1 MRSLLTSFLF
11 LLFLAGCQTAPVSQP
26 IVMKPYIAEP
36 PTDSPKAASLKQMTQ
51 GISDDSPRI
60 PFIDLTVAPD
70 DLWQRMRN
78 GFAMPDLDNA
88 LVADRQA
95 WYLNHPEFLRS
106 VLNRGHRYLY
116 HIVSELEKRGMP
128 TELALLPFV
137 ESAYNP
143 QARSSANAL
152 GLWQFIPATGR
163 NYNLKQNAWFDE
175 RRDIIASTNAALD
188 YLKTIYEMHGDWQLA
203 LASYNWGENAV
214 GRAIAKNQAKG
225 LPTDYAH
232 LGMPNETRYYV
243 PKLQAIKN
251 IVANPALFGF
261 KLDPIPNRPYF
272 EVVDR
277 TGDMDVALAAR
288 FAEIPVTEFLAL
300 NPAYNRPVMPD
311 SANSPI
317 VIPSNKVKTF
327 LDNLRAH
334 EAKDKP
340 LSAWRTHTLAQG
352 EKLNTV
358 ARRYGISVTYLRQL
372 NGLSRR
378 SKVSPGFGLLVP
390 GKGAVITEAMSAAAE
405 DDEPP
410 QSQARSKRSAK
421 RTINGKTSGNRGS
434 ATKKIRADKAIA
446 KGGRSSR
453 GSRGSAGNRVSVTI
467 GKPGK
472 SASKPSGKKK
482 TRR

>member
-1 MRSLLTSFLF
+1 MRSLFTSLLF

-26 IVMKPYIAEP
+26 TSTSLYIAAP
-36 PTDSPKAASLKQMTQ
+36 PPDTPKAAPAKTIAH
-51 GISDDSPRI
+51 GINDDSPRI
-60 PFIDLTVAPD
+60 PVIDLTIPPD

-78 GFAMPDLDNA
+78 GFAMSDLDSA

-106 VLNRGHRYLY
+106 VLNRGRRYLY
-116 HIVSELEKRGMP
+116 HIVTELEKRGMP

-143 QARSSANAL
+143 QARSPAQAM
-152 GLWQFIPATGR
+152 GIWQFIPSTGR

-175 RRDIIASTNAALD
+175 RRDIIASTTAALD
-188 YLKTIYEMHGDWQLA
+188 YLKYIYEMHGDWQLA
-203 LASYNWGENAV
+203 LASYNWGEGAV

-272 EVVDR
+272 KVIER

-311 SANSPI
+311 SANSPM
-317 VIPSNKVKTF
+317 VIPSEKVKVF

-334 EAKDKP
+334 EAQDKP
-340 LSAWRTHTLAQG
+340 LSAWRTHTLARG
-352 EKLNTV
+352 EKLNTI
-358 ARRYGISVTYLRQL
+358 ARRYGISVAYLRQL
-372 NGLSRR
+372 NGLGKRT
-378 SKVSPGFGLLVP
+378 KVPPGYGLLVP
-390 GKGAVITEAMSAAAE
+390 GKGTIITEAMSAAVD
-405 DDEPP
+405 DDEP
-410 QSQARSKRSAK
+410 QVSSKRSSKLKTHGKKAGK
-421 RTINGKTSGNRGS
+421 RGL
-434 ATKKIRADKAIA
+434 AAA
-446 KGGRSSR
+446 KGGAKSSAK
-453 GSRGSAGNRVSVTI
+453 SNVKGSAKKSMKKGNRVSVSI
-467 GKPGK
+467 KKSGK
-472 SASKPSGKKK
+472 STKKPASKKKA
-482 TRR
+482 RR

>member
-1 MRSLLTSFLF
+1 M
-11 LLFLAGCQTAPVSQP
+11 A
-26 IVMKPYIAEP
+26 IKPYIAEST
-36 PTDSPKAASLKQMTQ
+36 TDSPKAAAFKQMTQ
-51 GISDDSPRI
+51 EINDDSPRI

-70 DLWQRMRN
+70 DLWQRIRN
-78 GFAMPDLDNA
+78 GFAMPDLDNP

-106 VLNRGHRYLY
+106 VLNRGRRYLY

-128 TELALLPFV
+128 TELALLPFI

-152 GLWQFIPATGR
+152 GLWQFIPSTGK

-203 LASYNWGENAV
+203 LASYNWGEGAV
-214 GRAIAKNQAKG
+214 GRAIAKNQSRG

-232 LGMPNETRYYV
+232 LDMPNETRYYV

-261 KLDPIPNRPYF
+261 KLDPIPNQPYF
-272 EVVDR
+272 TIVDR
-277 TGDMDVALAAR
+277 TGDMDIALAAR
-288 FAEIPVTEFLAL
+288 FAEMPVPEFLAL

-317 VIPSNKVKTF
+317 VIPSNKVKIF

-334 EAKDKP
+334 EAQDKP
-340 LSAWRTHTLAQG
+340 LSAWRTHTLARG

-358 ARRYGISVTYLRQL
+358 ARRYGISVAYLKQL
-372 NGLSRR
+372 NGLGRH
-378 SKVSPGFGLLVP
+378 SKVPPGFGLLVP
-390 GKGAVITEAMSAAAE
+390 GKGSVITEAMSAAAE
-405 DDEPP
+405 DDEP
-410 QSQARSKRSAK
+410 QVSSRRSSKLKAHSK
-421 RTINGKTSGNRGS
+421 KSGNRDPA
-434 ATKKIRADKAIA
+434 ATKSKA
-446 KGGRSSR
+446 KKSMTK
-453 GSRGSAGNRVSVTI
+453 GNRVSVSI
-467 GKPGK
+467 RKPDT
-472 SASKPSGKKK
+472 SAKKTTSKKK
-482 TRR
+482 KRR

>member
-1 MRSLLTSFLF
+1 MRSLLISFLF

-26 IVMKPYIAEP
+26 IAIRPYIAEST
-36 PTDSPKAASLKQMTQ
+36 TDSPKAASFKQMTQ
-51 GISDDSPRI
+51 DINDDSPRI

-78 GFAMPDLDNA
+78 GFAMPDLDSA

-95 WYLNHPEFLRS
+95 WYLNHPDFLRS

-116 HIVSELEKRGMP
+116 HIVTELEKRGMP

-152 GLWQFIPATGR
+152 GLWQFIPLTGR

-203 LASYNWGENAV
+203 LASYNWGEGAV

-225 LPTDYAH
+225 LPADYAH

-261 KLDPIPNRPYF
+261 KLDPIPNQPYF
-272 EVVDR
+272 QVIERD
-277 TGDMDVALAAR
+277 GDMDVALAAR

-311 SANSPI
+311 SANSPM
-317 VIPSNKVKTF
+317 VIPSDKVKIF
-327 LDNLRAH
+327 LDNLHAH
-334 EAKDKP
+334 EAQDKP
-340 LSAWRTHTLAQG
+340 LSAWRTHTLARG

-358 ARRYGISVTYLRQL
+358 ARRYGISVAYLKKINDL
-372 NGLSRR
+372 GRR
-378 SKVSPGFGLLVP
+378 SKVSPGYGLLVP
-390 GKGAVITEAMSAAAE
+390 GKGTVITEAMSAAVD
-405 DDEPP
+405 DDELQVSPR
-410 QSQARSKRSAK
+410 RSSKLKVHGKKVGKRGAVVSKNSAK
-421 RTINGKTSGNRGS
+421 KS
-434 ATKKIRADKAIA
+434 AA
-446 KGGRSSR
+446 K
-453 GSRGSAGNRVSVTI
+453 GNRVSVSI
-467 GKPGK
+467 RKSGK
-472 SASKPSGKKK
+472 STRKPIGKKK
-482 TRR
+482 VRR

>member
-26 IVMKPYIAEP
+26 IAIRPYITEST
-36 PTDSPKAASLKQMTQ
+36 TDSPKAASFKQMTQ
-51 GISDDSPRI
+51 DINDNSPRI

-78 GFAMPDLDNA
+78 GFAMPDLDSA

-95 WYLNHPEFLRS
+95 WYLNHPDFLRS
-106 VLNRGHRYLY
+106 VLNRGRRYLY
-116 HIVSELEKRGMP
+116 HIVTELEKRGMP

-152 GLWQFIPATGR
+152 GMWQFIPSTGK

-188 YLKTIYEMHGDWQLA
+188 YLQTIYEMHGDWQLA
-203 LASYNWGENAV
+203 LASYNWGEGAV
-214 GRAIAKNQAKG
+214 GKAIAKNQARG

-232 LGMPNETRYYV
+232 LNMPNETRYYV

-261 KLDPIPNRPYF
+261 KLDPIPNQPYF
-272 EVVDR
+272 KVVER

-311 SANSPI
+311 SANSPM
-317 VIPSNKVKTF
+317 VIPSNKVKIF
-327 LDNLRAH
+327 LDNLHAH
-334 EAKDKP
+334 EAQDKP
-340 LSAWRTHTLAQG
+340 LSAWRTHTLARG

-358 ARRYGISVTYLRQL
+358 ARRYGISVAYLKQL
-372 NGLSRR
+372 NGLGRR
-378 SKVSPGFGLLVP
+378 SKAHPGFGLLVP
-390 GKGAVITEAMSAAAE
+390 GKGAVITEAMNAAAE
-405 DDEPP
+405 DDE
-410 QSQARSKRSAK
+410 SQVSSRRSSKLKAHGKKSGKRDPA
-421 RTINGKTSGNRGS
+421 
-434 ATKKIRADKAIA
+434 ATKSGA
-446 KGGRSSR
+446 KKSMTK
-453 GSRGSAGNRVSVTI
+453 GNRVSVSI
-467 GKPGK
+467 RKSGK
-472 SASKPSGKKK
+472 STRKPAGKKK
-482 TRR
+482 ARR

>member
-1 MRSLLTSFLF
+1 MRSLFTSLLF

-26 IVMKPYIAEP
+26 TPTKPYIADLP
-36 PTDSPKAASLKQMTQ
+36 PDSPKAASFREIAQ
-51 GISDDSPRI
+51 GINDDSPRI
-60 PFIDLTVAPD
+60 PVIDLTISPD

-78 GFAMPDLDNA
+78 GFAMPDLDSA

-95 WYLNHPEFLRS
+95 WYLNHPDFLRS
-106 VLNRGHRYLY
+106 VLNRGRRYLY
-116 HIVSELEKRGMP
+116 HIVTELEKRGMP

-143 QARSSANAL
+143 QARSSAQAL
-152 GLWQFIPATGR
+152 GIWQFIPSTGR

-188 YLKTIYEMHGDWQLA
+188 YLKYIYEMHGDWQLA
-203 LASYNWGENAV
+203 LASYNWGEGAV

-225 LPTDYAH
+225 LPADYAH

-272 EVVDR
+272 QVIER
-277 TGDMDVALAAR
+277 NGDMDVALAAR

-311 SANSPI
+311 SANSPM
-317 VIPSNKVKTF
+317 VIPSDKVKVF
-327 LDNLRAH
+327 LDNLHAH
-334 EAKDKP
+334 EAQDKP
-340 LSAWRTHTLAQG
+340 LSAWRTHTLARG

-358 ARRYGISVTYLRQL
+358 ARRHGISVAYLKQL
-372 NGLSRR
+372 NGLGRR

-390 GKGAVITEAMSAAAE
+390 GKDAVITEAMSAAVE
-405 DDEPP
+405 DDEP
-410 QSQARSKRSAK
+410 QVSAR
-421 RTINGKTSGNRGS
+421 
-434 ATKKIRADKAIA
+434 
-446 KGGRSSR
+446 RSSR
-453 GSRGSAGNRVSVTI
+453 LKVHGKKAGKRGPAAAKGSAKKSVTKGNRVSVSI
-467 GKPGK
+467 RKSGK
-472 SASKPSGKKK
+472 STSKPAGKKK
-482 TRR
+482 ARR